1 MTARPVL
8 TLKSKRFR
16 DEREN
21 DWRRLERLLRRLEE
35 GAAANLSDED
45 LLSVPVLYRSTLSSL
60 SVARATSLDRALI
73 EYLEGLTA
81 RAYFYVYG
89 ARERPLAWLGR
100 FFLRAWPAAARAL
113 WLETL
118 VATFLGL
125 LGTAVAYLMV
135 RADMD
140 WYEAFMPG
148 GMSEGRDPNA
158 TTQFL
163 RSTLYATKTDQNDW
177 LAAFAAFL
185 FTHNAQIALAAFAL
199 GFAAGAPSALLAVMN
214 GLMLGAIFALFAS
227 RGLGFELG
235 GWLMIHGVTE
245 LFAITLA
252 SAAGLSI
259 GRAVAL
265 PGAKT
270 RLDAAAEAGRQGAVL
285 MLGVVVMLFVAGILE
300 GVGRQVILNVYARY
314 AIAIG
319 TGLMWLGYLYTPRGS
334 RDER

>member
-1 MTARPVL
+1 MSDRPVL

-81 RAYFYVYG
+81 RAYFFVYG
-89 ARERPLAWLGR
+89 GRERPLAWLGR
-100 FFLRAWPAAARAL
+100 FFVRAWPAAARAL

-118 VATFLGL
+118 VTLFLGL
-125 LGTAVAYLMV
+125 LGTVIAYVMV

-140 WYEAFMPG
+140 WFEAFMPG
-148 GMSEGRDPNA
+148 GMSQGRDANA

-163 RSTLYATKTDQNDW
+163 RSTLYATKHEQNDW
-177 LAAFAAFL
+177 LGPFAAFL
-185 FTHNAQIALAAFAL
+185 FTHNAQVALAAFAL
-199 GFAAGAPSALLAVMN
+199 GFAFGAPSALLAVMN
-214 GLMLGAIFALFAS
+214 GLILGAMFALFAS

-252 SAAGLSI
+252 CAAGMSI

-270 RLDAAAEAGRQGAVL
+270 RLDAAADAGRKGAVL

-300 GVGRQVILNVYARY
+300 GVGRQLILNVYARY
-314 AIAIG
+314 AVAG
-319 TGLMWLGYLYTPRGS
+319 ATGLMWLVYFYIPWRP